1 MINDLKNMNKFLLI
15 CICLLLGLNILLF
28 DDLQK
33 TTDRADKLYAQVQKT
48 TDRADKLYAQV
59 QKTTDRAEKLSA
71 QVQKTTDRAEK
82 LSAQVYTL
90 GSMLAEQNA
99 ATQAKMTIVEVNE
112 LD

>member
-33 TTDRADKLYAQVQKT
+33 TTDRA
-48 TDRADKLYAQV
+48 
-59 QKTTDRAEKLSA
+59 EKLA
-71 QVQKTTDRAEK
+71 
-82 LSAQVYTL
+82 AQVYTL
-90 GSMLAEQNA
+90 GSMLGEKNA
-99 ATQAKMTIVEVNE
+99 AAQAQMTIAEVNE

>member
-33 TTDRADKLYAQVQKT
+33 TTDRA
-48 TDRADKLYAQV
+48 
-59 QKTTDRAEKLSA
+59 EKLAS
-71 QVQKTTDRAEK
+71 
-82 LSAQVYTL
+82 QVYTL
-90 GSMLAEQNA
+90 GSMLGEQNA
-99 ATQAKMTIVEVNE
+99 AAQAQMTIAEVNE

>member
-33 TTDRADKLYAQVQKT
+33 TTDRA
-48 TDRADKLYAQV
+48 
-59 QKTTDRAEKLSA
+59 EKLA
-71 QVQKTTDRAEK
+71 
-82 LSAQVYTL
+82 AQVYTL
-90 GSMLAEQNA
+90 GSMLGEQNA
-99 ATQAKMTIVEVNE
+99 AVQAKMTIAEVNE

>member
-33 TTDRADKLYAQVQKT
+33 TTDRA
-48 TDRADKLYAQV
+48 
-59 QKTTDRAEKLSA
+59 
-71 QVQKTTDRAEK
+71 EK

-90 GSMLAEQNA
+90 GSMLGEQNA
-99 ATQAKMTIVEVNE
+99 ATQAKMTISEVND

>member
-33 TTDRADKLYAQVQKT
+33 TTDRA
-48 TDRADKLYAQV
+48 
-59 QKTTDRAEKLSA
+59 EKLAA
-71 QVQKTTDRAEK
+71 QA
-82 LSAQVYTL
+82 YTL
-90 GSMLAEQNA
+90 GSMLGEQNA
-99 ATQAKMTIVEVNE
+99 AAQAQMTIAEVNE

>member
-33 TTDRADKLYAQVQKT
+33 TTDRA
-48 TDRADKLYAQV
+48 
-59 QKTTDRAEKLSA
+59 EKLSA
-71 QVQKTTDRAEK
+71 Q
-82 LSAQVYTL
+82 LYTL
-90 GSMLAEQNA
+90 GSMLGERA
-99 ATQAKMTIVEVNE
+99 AACQGENVITEVNE

>member
-15 CICLLLGLNILLF
+15 CVCLLLGLNILLF

-33 TTDRADKLYAQVQKT
+33 TTDRA
-48 TDRADKLYAQV
+48 
-59 QKTTDRAEKLSA
+59 
-71 QVQKTTDRAEK
+71 EK

-90 GSMLAEQNA
+90 GSMLGEQNA
-99 ATQAKMTIVEVNE
+99 AAQAQMTIAEVNE

>member
-33 TTDRADKLYAQVQKT
+33 TTDRA
-48 TDRADKLYAQV
+48 
-59 QKTTDRAEKLSA
+59 
-71 QVQKTTDRAEK
+71 EK

-99 ATQAKMTIVEVNE
+99 TTQAKMTIDEVNE

>member
-33 TTDRADKLYAQVQKT
+33 TTDRA
-48 TDRADKLYAQV
+48 
-59 QKTTDRAEKLSA
+59 
-71 QVQKTTDRAEK
+71 EK

-90 GSMLAEQNA
+90 GSMLGEQNA
-99 ATQAKMTIVEVNE
+99 AAQAKMTIVEVNE

>member
-33 TTDRADKLYAQVQKT
+33 TTDRA
-48 TDRADKLYAQV
+48 
-59 QKTTDRAEKLSA
+59 EKLA
-71 QVQKTTDRAEK
+71 
-82 LSAQVYTL
+82 AQVYTL
-90 GSMLAEQNA
+90 GSMLGEQNA
-99 ATQAKMTIVEVNE
+99 ATQAKMIISEVNE

>member
-33 TTDRADKLYAQVQKT
+33 TTDRA
-48 TDRADKLYAQV
+48 
-59 QKTTDRAEKLSA
+59 
-71 QVQKTTDRAEK
+71 EK

-90 GSMLAEQNA
+90 GSMLGERAA
-99 ATQAKMTIVEVNE
+99 ATQAENVISEVNE

>member
-33 TTDRADKLYAQVQKT
+33 TTDRA
-48 TDRADKLYAQV
+48 
-59 QKTTDRAEKLSA
+59 
-71 QVQKTTDRAEK
+71 EK

-90 GSMLAEQNA
+90 GSMLGEQNA
-99 ATQAKMTIVEVNE
+99 AAQAKMTIDEVNE

>member
-33 TTDRADKLYAQVQKT
+33 TTDRA
-48 TDRADKLYAQV
+48 
-59 QKTTDRAEKLSA
+59 EKLA
-71 QVQKTTDRAEK
+71 
-82 LSAQVYTL
+82 AQVYTL
-90 GSMLAEQNA
+90 GSMLGEQNA
-99 ATQAKMTIVEVNE
+99 AAQAQMTIAEVNE

>member
-33 TTDRADKLYAQVQKT
+33 A
-48 TDRADKLYAQV
+48 
-59 QKTTDRAEKLSA
+59 
-71 QVQKTTDRAEK
+71 TDRAEK

-90 GSMLAEQNA
+90 GSMLGEQNA
-99 ATQAKMTIVEVNE
+99 AAQAQMTIAEVNE

>member
-1 MINDLKNMNKFLLI
+1 MNKFLLI

-33 TTDRADKLYAQVQKT
+33 TTDRA
-48 TDRADKLYAQV
+48 
-59 QKTTDRAEKLSA
+59 
-71 QVQKTTDRAEK
+71 EK

-90 GSMLAEQNA
+90 GSMLGEQNA
-99 ATQAKMTIVEVNE
+99 AAQAKMTIDEVNE

>member
-33 TTDRADKLYAQVQKT
+33 TTDRA
-48 TDRADKLYAQV
+48 
-59 QKTTDRAEKLSA
+59 
-71 QVQKTTDRAEK
+71 EK

-90 GSMLAEQNA
+90 GSMLGEQNA
-99 ATQAKMTIVEVNE
+99 AAQAQMTIAEVNE

>member
-33 TTDRADKLYAQVQKT
+33 TTDRA
-48 TDRADKLYAQV
+48 
-59 QKTTDRAEKLSA
+59 
-71 QVQKTTDRAEK
+71 EK

-90 GSMLAEQNA
+90 GSMLDEQNA
-99 ATQAKMTIVEVNE
+99 ATQAKMTIAEVNE

>member
-33 TTDRADKLYAQVQKT
+33 TTDRA
-48 TDRADKLYAQV
+48 
-59 QKTTDRAEKLSA
+59 
-71 QVQKTTDRAEK
+71 EK

-90 GSMLAEQNA
+90 GSMLGEQNA
-99 ATQAKMTIVEVNE
+99 ATQAQMTIAEVNE

>member
-33 TTDRADKLYAQVQKT
+33 TTDRA
-48 TDRADKLYAQV
+48 
-59 QKTTDRAEKLSA
+59 
-71 QVQKTTDRAEK
+71 EK

-90 GSMLAEQNA
+90 GSMLGERAAAYQAENVL
-99 ATQAKMTIVEVNE
+99 MEVRNS
-112 LD
+112 D